1 VVVRVVN
8 VIVAEPVSVAVVVV
22 GRISVVV
29 DDAVW
34 VIVDVDATRMVLV
47 ARMICVPV
55 VLVVVRGV

>member
-8 VIVAEPVSVAVVVV
+8 VIVAESVSVAVVVV